1 MIYRARGAC
10 AWVGA
15 TRCARVAAICGVSGV
30 LGILFGYVSS
40 VCGRSAKRQAKGA
53 ISFFLLFLVGVYKLP
68 VRERGP
74 NCIETPRNAPSPIS
88 RSFSATTSLLDAAP
102 IGNFAQAWGAAN
114 RCPHWRQRGRKK
126 SSGGWPGRQRRRRK
140 PYLLPSEKW
149 TRFFFRVK
157 QTSLGCASPLV
168 HIPCTFCYNKT
179 YLIP

>member
-1 MIYRARGAC
+1 MGTSRH
-10 AWVGA
+10 
-15 TRCARVAAICGVSGV
+15 
-30 LGILFGYVSS
+30 
-40 VCGRSAKRQAKGA
+40 VCGRSAKTPAKGA
-53 ISFFLLFLVGVYKLP
+53 NSFRKSTACKVYKLP
-68 VRERGP
+68 DRERGA
-74 NCIETPRNAPSPIS
+74 NFEYKRSSAPSPIS